1 MWLAIEMKVLEMQV
15 KMQVWMLIFHQKM
28 NKGTDI
34 YNRGHVHEGNAGRVK
49 GASVFGL
56 VFTYSRKKKNRRE
69 TGRLFPLLE

>member
-1 MWLAIEMKVLEMQV
+1 
-15 KMQVWMLIFHQKM
+15 MLIFHQKM

-56 VFTYSRKKKNRRE
+56 VFTYSRKKKIE
-69 TGRLFPLLE
+69 GKQGGCSHY